1 MHPLMFWLYHKYSN
15 LLCLFLYFHSLSAQV
30 SAKVDYAWEP
40 FALSDVTLGDGCF
53 RQAMDHHAEYVLLQ
67 SEFDKKYA
75 DYQTVAADPSTP
87 EAIKERRVQELQES
101 DKKIRE
107 FQRRAADDIAS
118 RREALSNPI
127 NEKIQTAIQA
137 AGRQANLD
145 VVFDTAV
152 TPVAY
157 TGPNTVDIT
166 PMVKT
171 ILGL

>member
-1 MHPLMFWLYHKYSN
+1 MKKILVIAMALMPLMLMAQARIGIVNSQQIFDLMPDKAN
-15 LLCLFLYFHSLSAQV
+15 AEAQLQSLSEH
-30 SAKVDYAWEP
+30 Y
-40 FALSDVTLGDGCF
+40 
-53 RQAMDHHAEYVLLQ
+53 HAEYVLLQ

-157 TGPNTVDIT
+157 TGPNIVDIT

>member
-1 MHPLMFWLYHKYSN
+1 MKKILVIAMALMPLMLMAQARIGIVNSQQIFDLMPDKAN
-15 LLCLFLYFHSLSAQV
+15 AEAQLQSLSEH
-30 SAKVDYAWEP
+30 Y
-40 FALSDVTLGDGCF
+40 
-53 RQAMDHHAEYVLLQ
+53 HAEYVLLQ

-152 TPVAY
+152 TPVPY

>member
-1 MHPLMFWLYHKYSN
+1 MKKILVIAMALMPLMLMAQARIGIVNSQQIFDLMPDKAN
-15 LLCLFLYFHSLSAQV
+15 AEAQLQSLSEH
-30 SAKVDYAWEP
+30 Y
-40 FALSDVTLGDGCF
+40 
-53 RQAMDHHAEYVLLQ
+53 HAEYVLLQ

-166 PMVKT
+166 PMVKN

>member
-1 MHPLMFWLYHKYSN
+1 MKKILVITMALMPLMLMAQARIGIVNSQQIFDLMPDKAN
-15 LLCLFLYFHSLSAQV
+15 AEAQLQSLSEH
-30 SAKVDYAWEP
+30 Y
-40 FALSDVTLGDGCF
+40 
-53 RQAMDHHAEYVLLQ
+53 HAEYVLLQ

>member
-1 MHPLMFWLYHKYSN
+1 MKKFLVIALALMPLMLMAQARIGIVNSQQIFDIMPDKANAEAQLKT
-15 LLCLFLYFHSLSAQV
+15 LSEH
-30 SAKVDYAWEP
+30 Y
-40 FALSDVTLGDGCF
+40 
-53 RQAMDHHAEYVLLQ
+53 HAEYVLLQ

-107 FQRRAADDIAS
+107 FQRRAADDINS
-118 RREALSNPI
+118 RRESLSNPI
-127 NEKIQTAIQA
+127 NERIQAAIQD

-166 PMVKT
+166 PMVKA

>member
-1 MHPLMFWLYHKYSN
+1 MKKFLVIAMALMPLMLMAQARIGIVNSQQIFDLMPDKAN
-15 LLCLFLYFHSLSAQV
+15 AEAQLQSLSEH
-30 SAKVDYAWEP
+30 Y
-40 FALSDVTLGDGCF
+40 
-53 RQAMDHHAEYVLLQ
+53 HAEYVLLQ

>member
-1 MHPLMFWLYHKYSN
+1 MKKILVIAMALMPLMLMAQARIGIVNSQQIFDLMPDKAN
-15 LLCLFLYFHSLSAQV
+15 AEAQLQSLSEH
-30 SAKVDYAWEP
+30 Y
-40 FALSDVTLGDGCF
+40 
-53 RQAMDHHAEYVLLQ
+53 HAEYVLLQ

-145 VVFDTAV
+145 GVFDTAV